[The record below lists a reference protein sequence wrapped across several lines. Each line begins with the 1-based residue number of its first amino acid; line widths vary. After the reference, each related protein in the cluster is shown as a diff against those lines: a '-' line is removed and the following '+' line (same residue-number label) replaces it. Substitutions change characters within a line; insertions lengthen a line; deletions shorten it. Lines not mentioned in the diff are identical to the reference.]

1 MWPPAWQEDPLK
13 FFKKKKLHLVPGF
26 PILRWKITA
35 ASESQQTNKT
45 TRHCVFHNSLVFYS
59 FPVAPK
65 LIPVFIQLLL
75 ICFITNHPVTVINFL
90 LTPLHAS
97 HFLEQLRATLQLSHL
112 GSVVDFKFPLQMG
125 SVCCPSCCYVPPLHW
140 SVQVSKLLTHCDL
153 KINSGKRL
161 QNPDTWGWGK
171 DIWGEAIKKD
181 ELCSRIVRT
190 KYVLFMSSLT

>member
-1 MWPPAWQEDPLK
+1 MTENYCFLWRNKGEKKNHRWPLAWYEDPLK
-13 FFKKKKLHLVPGF
+13 FFKKNKLHLVPGF
-26 PILRWKITA
+26 TILRWKITA

-75 ICFITNHPVTVINFL
+75 ICFITNHPLTVINFL

-125 SVCCPSCCYVPPLHW
+125 SVCCPSCCYVPPSTGLCRF
-140 SVQVSKLLTHCDL
+140 L
-153 KINSGKRL
+153 NSW
-161 QNPDTWGWGK
+161 PTV
-171 DIWGEAIKKD
+171 I
-181 ELCSRIVRT
+181 
-190 KYVLFMSSLT
+190 